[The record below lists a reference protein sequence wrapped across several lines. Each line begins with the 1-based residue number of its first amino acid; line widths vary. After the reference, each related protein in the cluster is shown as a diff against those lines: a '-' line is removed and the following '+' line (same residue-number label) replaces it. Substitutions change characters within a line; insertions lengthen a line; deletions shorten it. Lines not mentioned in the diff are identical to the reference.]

1 MLASIVK
8 YRLAR
13 WPLYVS
19 RYKRR
24 NAAARRSDTNQRSV
38 RAPFHCVK
46 PFITT

>member
-1 MLASIVK
+1 MLQRRKIPVCTLLS
-8 YRLAR
+8 
-13 WPLYVS
+13 YVS

-24 NAAARRSDTNQRSV
+24 NTAARWSDTNQRSV